1 MTEKEILEEFKY
13 RYINLKTNNY
23 IFCEVNDFKILDSIP
38 NICDISIP
46 ESSIDIEYA
55 LNIKIDLKEV
65 NVKDILSY
73 TLQLLKESSLLDVTL
88 DYTLEFNN
96 KFDLLRFQNILHNYG
111 IVVQLIFYNL
121 EELELEDQMLF
132 NEIYYFN
139 SIFFNANS
147 FIKDNNFLSYFLS
160 NERVLDNRENY
171 TKIKMVNRMMKEN
184 EMKEYGLQ
192 ELLELEQE
200 YPEENSFL
208 ELHEPAII
216 DEFTY
221 RRLQNKKYG
230 YAVRNSSTNDTTQN
244 KILEKKKI

>member
-1 MTEKEILEEFKY
+1 MTEREILEEFKH
-13 RYINLKTNNY
+13 RYLNLKTNNY
-23 IFCEVNDFKILDSIP
+23 IFCEIDDFKILDNIP
-38 NICDISIP
+38 DRCSISIA

-73 TLQLLKESSLLDVTL
+73 TLQLLKKSSLLDANL

-96 KFDLLRFQNILHNYG
+96 KFDLLRFQNVLHNYG
-111 IVVQLIFYNL
+111 IVVQLIFYNVEDLDL
-121 EELELEDQMLF
+121 EEQMLF

-147 FIKDNNFLSYFLS
+147 FIKGNNFQSYFLS

-171 TKIKMVNRMMKEN
+171 TKIKMVKRMMTEN

-208 ELHEPAII
+208 ELHEPAIL

-221 RRLQNKKYG
+221 RQLQNKKYG
-230 YAVRNSSTNDTTQN
+230 YAVRNSSTNDKIQN